1 MINMGANN
9 VAAESRMETGLALET
24 ATRNSER
31 IARMEG
37 VLPQL
42 ATKEDIQ
49 KLRADLTWRII
60 IAMSILTAIFVAV
73 VQLTVSAA

>member
-1 MINMGANN
+1 MA
-9 VAAESRMETGLALET
+9 VESSMEAGLTLET

-31 IARMEG
+31 IARLEASLEH
-37 VLPQL
+37 V

-49 KLRADLTWRII
+49 KLRADLTWRMI

-73 VQLTVSAA
+73 VQLMVNGG

>member
-1 MINMGANN
+1 
-9 VAAESRMETGLALET
+9 MEAGLTLET

-31 IARMEG
+31 IARLEASLEH
-37 VLPQL
+37 V

-49 KLRADLTWRII
+49 KLRADLTWRMI

-73 VQLTVSAA
+73 VQLMVNGG

>member
-1 MINMGANN
+1 MNTGANN

-37 VLPQL
+37 LLPQL

-49 KLRADLTWRII
+49 KLRADLTWRMI
-60 IAMSILTAIFVAV
+60 IAMSILTAIFVGV
-73 VQLTVSAA
+73 VQLMVNGG